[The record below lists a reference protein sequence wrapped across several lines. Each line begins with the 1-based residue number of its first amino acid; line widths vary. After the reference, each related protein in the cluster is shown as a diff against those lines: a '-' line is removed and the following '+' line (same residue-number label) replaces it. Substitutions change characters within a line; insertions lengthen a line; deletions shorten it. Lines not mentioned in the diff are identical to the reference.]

1 MKLLGKLI
9 INALALSVVAYLL
22 PGFEFDTIT
31 ALVVASII
39 LGVVNTFIRPIL
51 QIVALPLT
59 ILTFGLGALLVN
71 VVLLWFVGIIV
82 PGFTIENFL
91 TALLGS
97 ISLSLVSWFLHRL
110 ENEE

>member
-1 MKLLGKLI
+1 MKLIGKLL
-9 INALALSVVAYLL
+9 INAFALAVVAYLL
-22 PGFEFDTIT
+22 PGFEFDTIN

-51 QIVALPLT
+51 QIVALPIS
-59 ILTFGLGALLVN
+59 ILTFGLGALLIN
-71 VVLLWFVGIIV
+71 VVLLWFVGFIV
-82 PGFTIENFL
+82 PGFTIANFL

-97 ISLSLVSWFLHRL
+97 VLLSLVSWFLHKL